1 MKRLFLLPLLALS
14 LNAAEADFRKGIDF
28 TGLTEATGT
37 QHNQL
42 VDNATVAAKR
52 GLVIVQTAT
61 PDTTTYPRFT
71 NYLWLDIN
79 YTPPILKSWSWG
91 VTNWVTATIPVNGI
105 GTANIQDGAVTNP
118 KLATNSVNTSQLYDN
133 SVTTPK
139 LVALSVTSEKLNNN
153 SVDSTNIID
162 GTIVHNDIATG
173 GIFATNIADGIITAA
188 KIASQTI
195 NGTNLIGG
203 TVTITN
209 LATNSVGTAQ
219 LVVNAVV
226 RTNITDGVINTN
238 KLSFYPAE
246 FANLTTNAIPSA
258 GGNVSFSHGLS
269 GAPTDVRVT
278 LYCNA
283 SDSNTGYSAGDE
295 IPVFNTVEVGITSM
309 MTFYTTSS
317 AVVVTRRDSGSL
329 YLMRKST
336 GVWTVVSAESH
347 FVIKVRAWFQP

>member
-1 MKRLFLLPLLALS
+1 MKKLFLLPLLALS

-28 TGLTEATGT
+28 TGLTEATGA

-91 VTNWVTATIPVNGI
+91 VTNWVTATIPANSI

-133 SVTTPK
+133 SVTSDK
-139 LVALSVTSEKLNNN
+139 IVALSITSGKLNNN

-173 GIFATNIADGIITAA
+173 GVWTTNILDGSVTGIKIGNGAVGTTNIA
-188 KIASQTI
+188 
-195 NGTNLIGG
+195 GG
-203 TVTITN
+203 GVTITN

-219 LVVNAVV
+219 ILVNAIVT
-226 RTNITDGVINTN
+226 TNILNQAVTTN
-238 KLSFYPAE
+238 KLSVYIPEFYSP
-246 FANLTTNAIPSA
+246 TTNAMPSA
-258 GGNVSFSHGLS
+258 GAANSYSHGLS
-269 GAPTDVRVT
+269 GVPTMIRVV
-278 LYCNA
+278 LQCNQTE
-283 SDSNTGYSAGDE
+283 NGYSVGDE
-295 IPVFNTVEVGITSM
+295 LDVHGIYSTGVVPA
-309 MTFYTTSS
+309 FEIATSS
-317 AVVVTRRDSGSL
+317 TTISL
-329 YLMRKST
+329 VRYDTSSTIYVLNKST
-336 GVWTVVSAESH
+336 GAQSTLTTTKWVV
-347 FVIKVRAWFQP
+347 KVRAWFQP